1 DRERDGEVGKAAHLA
16 KELLRVAE
24 PREVLDVVGDDL
36 LAAPAARA
44 HGAATLSRT
53 CERRARRGVESFT
66 YTDAGPCPVRDGLIR
81 FARSALRM
89 STRNPPSPR
98 DDSAA
103 RLAAIVQS
111 SDDAIISK
119 DLRGVVMTWN
129 PAAEKMFG

>member
-1 DRERDGEVGKAAHLA
+1 MTCWRLRPRAPMAP
-16 KELLRVAE
+16 LLSHE
-24 PREVLDVVGDDL
+24 PRE
-36 LAAPAARA
+36 RK
-44 HGAATLSRT
+44 
-53 CERRARRGVESFT
+53 GVEMFSHPV
-66 YTDAGPCPVRDGLIR
+66 ACSCPVRHGLVR

-119 DLRGVVMTWN
+119 DLRGVVTSWN
-129 PAAEKMFG
+129 PAAEKMFGYREGEAIGRAIVDLIIPPEYHE